1 MLGCGLPV
9 CAVGLDSLSNL
20 RGPAHSLLAYP
31 PPLSLPGSTAS
42 LSSSSTGPT
51 GARDGAE
58 RELRLF
64 RDSLRGRRLPR
75 PQVCRAAPFIGRPL
89 LRRLIFRDAR
99 QLASQLLR
107 LLAPTKEAAAALAAL
122 RAGVA
127 ASEAKRPRWA
137 ENWNEVAAPVLLP
150 RGAGPHAATRRLM
163 RLGTLALLVALFGA
177 CLLRGL
183 VWMERRGW
191 LDFSFDESEVLVP
204 NWVEWLL

>member
-1 MLGCGLPV
+1 
-9 CAVGLDSLSNL
+9 
-20 RGPAHSLLAYP
+20 
-31 PPLSLPGSTAS
+31 
-42 LSSSSTGPT
+42 
-51 GARDGAE
+51 
-58 RELRLF
+58 
-64 RDSLRGRRLPR
+64 
-75 PQVCRAAPFIGRPL
+75 
-89 LRRLIFRDAR
+89 
-99 QLASQLLR
+99 
-107 LLAPTKEAAAALAAL
+107 L